1 MTPIETRRI
10 LLNGVV
16 TEAEVRGAMLIAPD
30 GRSVPAAQAVHL
42 PPSEPTKIICVHL
55 NFMSRVDE
63 LKAVCPDTPSYFQK
77 PLSCLNS
84 HRGEVVRPLGCK
96 YLNYEGEVAVVIG
109 RRARNIRMDEAQ
121 AHIAGYTLCND
132 FGLHDFR
139 DTDRGSMLRVKGT
152 DTLGAVGPGL
162 VRGWSP
168 KGKRVITRRNGQIV
182 QDGALDDL
190 IWSIPYLI
198 ADLARSLTLMPGD
211 LIMTGTPAHSR
222 PCEPG
227 DLMTVECEGLGVL
240 ENRIVEGASGV
251 SDECGAPPSDSERVR
266 GVALGEA
273 LRE

>member
-1 MTPIETRRI
+1 MGAIETRRV
-10 LLNGVV
+10 LLNGVIAEI
-16 TEAEVRGAMLIAPD
+16 EARGAMLIAPD
-30 GRSVPAAQAVHL
+30 GRSVPAAEAVHL

-63 LKAVCPDTPSYFQK
+63 LKTTCPDTPSYFQK

-84 HRGEVVRPLGCK
+84 HRGDVVRPKGCR

-109 RRARNIRMDEAQ
+109 RRARNIRMDEAE

-168 KGKRVITRRNGQIV
+168 RGKRVITRRNGEVV
-182 QDGALDDL
+182 QEGALDDL

-211 LIMTGTPAHSR
+211 LIMTGTPANSR
-222 PCEPG
+222 PCDPG
-227 DLMTVECEGLGVL
+227 DRLTVECEGLGML

>member
-1 MTPIETRRI
+1 MGAIETRRI
-10 LLNGVV
+10 LLNGVI
-16 TEAEVRGAMLIAPD
+16 AEVEARGTMLIAPD
-30 GRSVPAAQAVHL
+30 GRSVAAAEAVHL

-63 LKAVCPDTPSYFQK
+63 LKTTCPDTPSYFQK

-84 HRGEVVRPLGCK
+84 HRGDVVRPKGCR

-109 RRARNIRMDEAQ
+109 RRARNIRMDEAE

-168 KGKRVITRRNGQIV
+168 RGKRVITRRNGEVV
-182 QDGALDDL
+182 QEGGLDDL

-211 LIMTGTPAHSR
+211 LIMTGTPANSR

-227 DLMTVECEGLGVL
+227 DRLTVECEGLGML
-240 ENRIVEGASGV
+240 ENRVVEGASGV

>member
-1 MTPIETRRI
+1 MGAIETRRI
-10 LLNGVV
+10 LLNGVI
-16 TEAEVRGAMLIAPD
+16 AEVEARGTMLIAPD
-30 GRSVPAAQAVHL
+30 GRSVAAAEAVHL

-63 LKAVCPDTPSYFQK
+63 LKTTCPDTPSYFQK

-84 HRGEVVRPLGCK
+84 HRGDVVRPKGCR

-109 RRARNIRMDEAQ
+109 RRARNIRMDEAE

-168 KGKRVITRRNGQIV
+168 RGKRVITRRNGEVV
-182 QDGALDDL
+182 QEGGLDDL

-211 LIMTGTPAHSR
+211 LIMTGTPANSR

-227 DLMTVECEGLGVL
+227 DRLTVECEGLGML
-240 ENRIVEGASGV
+240 ENRVVEGASGV
-251 SDECGAPPSDSERVR
+251 SDECGAPPSE
-266 GVALGEA
+266 
-273 LRE
+273 

>member
-1 MTPIETRRI
+1 MPPIETRRI

-16 TEAEVRGAMLIAPD
+16 TEAQAQGVMLIAPD
-30 GRSVPAAQAVHL
+30 GRGVPADEAVHL
-42 PPSEPTKIICVHL
+42 PPCEPTKIICVHL

-63 LKAVCPDTPSYFQK
+63 LKTACPDTPSYFQK

-84 HRGEVVRPLGCK
+84 HRGDVVRPQGCK

-109 RRARNIRMDEAQ
+109 RQARNIRMDEAE

-139 DTDRGSMLRVKGT
+139 DTDRGSMLRVKGS

-168 KGKRVITRRNGQIV
+168 KGKRVITRRNGRIV
-182 QDGALDDL
+182 QEGGLDDL

-211 LIMTGTPAHSR
+211 LIMTGTPANSR
-222 PCEPG
+222 PCEPS
-227 DLMTVECEGLGVL
+227 DLMTVECEGLGML

-251 SDECGAPPSDSERVR
+251 SDECGAPPTDSERVR